1 MSVKISTAYTVEK
14 SKEFLLIRLPVQ
26 QKLPTTINS
35 SQPKEFTV
43 VKERQYLD
51 FKLELRDLDEA
62 NDSFKVTVIHAPEV
76 GEAGPVSVPYGFSD
90 LKINL
95 KRVEGKKIPDLKN
108 LIDLGEKLAD
118 RLLPLGPI
126 RSRFEEA
133 IKKAGQDGGVRLRL
147 LIRDPKLAQLPW
159 EYSYLQLNPGEK
171 DRRHFIV
178 LNPQISIVRYESLS
192 QAQPSLEKEREK
204 PEELRLVAVTANVK
218 SDDYAELDLEY
229 EQKVITDALS
239 DFKVEGVTLK
249 WEPFIENA
257 TIDDLNKAL
266 LAGADLF
273 HFAGHGDFKEKDVD
287 LASGEAIGAGCL
299 VLIGDKETKAPQL
312 LAASELGKA
321 LKAAG
326 VRVAVL
332 GACNTGRRDGI
343 SAWTGVAPALIEA
356 GIPAVVAMQYEVVD
370 EHALAFSQMFYS
382 SLALGLT
389 IDQAVAAGRLA
400 MLGKSDEKGVEWGVP
415 VLYMQSSDGVI
426 FPKLT
431 EQKSETPTATHI
443 RRVLQQTVTT
453 IKAGGKVVGIVAKR
467 AKGSFEITQEVDTV
481 EGELTGIIVEDL

>member
-1 MSVKISTAYTVEK
+1 M
-14 SKEFLLIRLPVQ
+14 
-26 QKLPTTINS
+26 
-35 SQPKEFTV
+35 

-95 KRVEGKKIPDLKN
+95 KRVEGKKISDLKN

-118 RLLPLGPI
+118 RLLPIGPI

-147 LIRDPKLAQLPW
+147 LIRDPKLSQLPW
-159 EYSYLQLNPGEK
+159 EYSYLQFNSGEK
-171 DRRHFIV
+171 DRRHFLV
-178 LNPQISIVRYESLS
+178 LNPQISMVRYESLS
-192 QAQPSLEKEREK
+192 QAQPSLAKEREN
-204 PEELRLVAVTANVK
+204 PEELQLVAVTANVE
-218 SDDYAELDLEY
+218 SDKYAELDLER

-249 WEPFIENA
+249 WKPFIENA
-257 TIDDLNKAL
+257 TINDLNKAL
-266 LAGADLF
+266 LSGADLF
-273 HFAGHGDFKEKDVD
+273 HFAGHGGFQEKDVD
-287 LASGEAIGAGCL
+287 LVSGEVIGAGCL
-299 VLIGDKETKAPQL
+299 VLIEDKETKAPQFL
-312 LAASELGKA
+312 DASELGKA

-326 VRVAVL
+326 VRVAML
-332 GACNTGRRDGI
+332 GACDTGRRDGI

-400 MLGKSDEKGVEWGVP
+400 MLGKSDEKGLEWGVP

-431 EQKSETPTATHI
+431 EQKSETPTATQLRAI
-443 RRVLQQTVTT
+443 LQQT
-453 IKAGGKVVGIVAKR
+453 IKTVRAGGKVVGIFAKQ
-467 AKGSFEITQEVDTV
+467 ANGTLYVTQIIEDIDGGTV
-481 EGELTGIIVEDL
+481 IGIEM